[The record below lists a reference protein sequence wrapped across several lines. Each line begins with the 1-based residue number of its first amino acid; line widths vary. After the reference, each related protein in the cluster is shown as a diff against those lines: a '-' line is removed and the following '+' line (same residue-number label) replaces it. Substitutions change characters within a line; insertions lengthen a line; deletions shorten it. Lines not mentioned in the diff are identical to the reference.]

1 MQWHYAA
8 IYVWAIALSVF
19 DLNRR
24 RLPNG
29 LTLGGAGCAIAYILV
44 QGQSPLGA
52 APSSALLAGF
62 GAIVVSLPFY
72 GLGWLGA
79 GDAKLMAAIGF
90 IGGAEVLLATFV
102 LSSLLTLPYV
112 FWRVVRAR
120 RREEN
125 VRSAVGRIPQGVFL
139 AAGLLL
145 VMAGVSRTGLG

>member
-19 DLNRR
+19 DLKWR

-29 LTLGGAGCAIAYILV
+29 LTLGGAGCSIVYMLV

-52 APSSALLAGF
+52 APSSALMAGL
-62 GAIVVSLPFY
+62 GAIIVSMPFY

-79 GDAKLMAAIGF
+79 GDGKLMAAIGF
-90 IGGAEVLLATFV
+90 IGGVKVLLATFV

-112 FWRVVRAR
+112 LALLARAR
-120 RREEN
+120 WRGEN
-125 VRSAVGRIPQGVFL
+125 IRSAVGRIPQGVFL
-139 AAGLLL
+139 AAGLLAA
-145 VMAGVSRTGLG
+145 VAGFSPTGLG